1 MPLLWPQV
9 RAGLDPQRFTVRTA
23 PALLA
28 RNRPWQD
35 YARAAQSL
43 RAAIK
48 RFTSRGRNR

>member
-1 MPLLWPQV
+1 VSMPLLWPQL
-9 RAGLDPQRFTVRTA
+9 RAGLDPVRFTLRTA

-28 RNRPWQD
+28 RNKPWPD

-48 RFTSRGRNR
+48 QFTST